1 MTYQEAK
8 QKAQQGADSLGMD
21 HGVEQVHGGY
31 TWFILPR
38 RENRQ
43 GSRELRCE
51 VVHPTLLDSCQPGH
65 GPV

>member
-1 MTYQEAK
+1 MTYPEAK
-8 QKAQQGADSLGMD
+8 QQAQRSADRLGMD
-21 HGVEQVHGGY
+21 HGVERVHGGY

-43 GSRELRCE
+43 GSRELMCE
-51 VVHPTLLDSCQPGH
+51 VVYPTVLDACHPGH